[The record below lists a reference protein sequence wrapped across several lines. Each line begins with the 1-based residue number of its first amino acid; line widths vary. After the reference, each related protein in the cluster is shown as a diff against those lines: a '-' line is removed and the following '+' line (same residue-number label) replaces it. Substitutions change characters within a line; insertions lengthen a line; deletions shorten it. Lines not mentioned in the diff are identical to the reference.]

1 MSDIILQFSL
11 GLIGVICSVLC
22 SVFLQQMS
30 EYGSGQLYGI
40 FARSIVKRGEP
51 SSENR
56 LKYAHLTTD
65 IIVGVFIVALLLLNS
80 GGTIYGWIMVGLIVG
95 CLQFIMWVH
104 LYGENHGRYRVFV
117 MLGLMAQVKT
127 VLLSI
132 LMGELY
138 QIMLWDFNGAAK
150 ALWQ

>member
-1 MSDIILQFSL
+1 
-11 GLIGVICSVLC
+11 
-22 SVFLQQMS
+22 
-30 EYGSGQLYGI
+30 
-40 FARSIVKRGEP
+40 
-51 SSENR
+51 
-56 LKYAHLTTD
+56 
-65 IIVGVFIVALLLLNS
+65 
-80 GGTIYGWIMVGLIVG
+80 
-95 CLQFIMWVH
+95 
-104 LYGENHGRYRVFV
+104 